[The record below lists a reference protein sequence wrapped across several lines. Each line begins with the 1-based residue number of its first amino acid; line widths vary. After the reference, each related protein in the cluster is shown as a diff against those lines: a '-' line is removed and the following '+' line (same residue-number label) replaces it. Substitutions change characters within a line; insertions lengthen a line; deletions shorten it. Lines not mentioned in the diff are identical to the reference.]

1 MLILWGPMPKTQSS
15 QSLARAHTKK
25 KIRFFLR
32 EIKQVLV
39 CEIEKNRKS
48 ENREEKIREIKDFLG

>member
-1 MLILWGPMPKTQSS
+1 MLILWGPKPKTQSS

-25 KIRFFLR
+25 KIRIFLR
-32 EIKQVLV
+32 EIKTSLL

-48 ENREEKIREIKDFLG
+48 ENREEKFREIKVFLG